1 MDGLYTRLRK
11 QKEVMNELIKIE
23 RYVNT
28 SLGININQNTRK
40 RPIVDGR
47 FLFFAIAR
55 KSTKLSLDKI
65 GKHLNKDHATA
76 LHGINM
82 FKDVLILNKRYNA
95 LYNNYIHEKW
105 VDPSAD
111 FETVIKELRNKSYLL
126 EVEMFKLK
134 SRLKEKLPF
143 LKGYYTLPD
152 NERDIIKE
160 RINLMI
166 NMSPSN
172 QKRKEVFEIINCHA

>member
-1 MDGLYTRLRK
+1 
-11 QKEVMNELIKIE
+11 MNELIKIE
-23 RYVNT
+23 RYVNI

-111 FETVIKELRNKSYLL
+111 SEATIKELRKKSYLL
-126 EVEMFKLK
+126 DVELLKLK
-134 SRLKEKLPF
+134 QKLKEKLPF
-143 LKGYYTLPD
+143 LKGYYNLED
-152 NERDIIKE
+152 NEQNIVKE
-160 RINLMI
+160 RLNLII
-166 NMSPSN
+166 NMMPSN
-172 QKRKEVFEIINCHA
+172 QKRKEVFEIINCAM